1 MEEESGITFGEI
13 CHLIKKRIWWIL
25 AISVIVAVV
34 AGLAVGLVLNRGK
47 DDYSLTFMV
56 EFPGVENG
64 QYPDGSVFNYNSIVY
79 ADRLAAAKEAGVEG
93 NADAFKD
100 VDVEEMSANG
110 DIAIVPETSESAVT
124 TENTTGLTGAYVI
137 TVSSA
142 YFKDKDEASDFL
154 RAVLNE
160 TIGVV
165 NEKIVGMDFT
175 ASLAGYENYTSY
187 SAYGDRLAALA
198 EQQQFL
204 LAQYNAVI
212 GGGSKI
218 SQNYGLFVYEGQ
230 TISALY
236 NEAKVLG
243 STLSTLRAEYNDYG
257 YVYLNGETDDLAA
270 LAGRWAGQVKSCQD
284 ELNAYKQQFDQAVI
298 SEGAYVQRV
307 LELTERSKLLRAQIA
322 SIGYTYNDDGTVAP
336 AADQAEKLQGNTT
349 FGNEVNALWK
359 TLVAN
364 SETAKNAL
372 VALYNAESQ
381 IVYRQSGVTVI
392 DNGTSTILVTV
403 AGFVVAFLLASIIF
417 CAADW
422 PAYKKQRDAKSAPAE
437 ETLAR
442 EAAVSD
448 DKE

>member
-204 LAQYNAVI
+204 LTQYNAVI

-437 ETLAR
+437 ESLAR

>member
-204 LAQYNAVI
+204 LTQYNAVI

-257 YVYLNGETDDLAA
+257 YVYLNGETDDFAA

-336 AADQAEKLQGNTT
+336 AADQTEKLQRNTT

-437 ETLAR
+437 ETLER

>member
-204 LAQYNAVI
+204 LTQYTAVI

-257 YVYLNGETDDLAA
+257 YVYLNGETDDFAA

-437 ETLAR
+437 ETLER

>member
-204 LAQYNAVI
+204 LTQYNAVI

-257 YVYLNGETDDLAA
+257 YVYLNGETDDFAA

-336 AADQAEKLQGNTT
+336 AADQTEKLQGNTT

-372 VALYNAESQ
+372 VALYDAESQ

-437 ETLAR
+437 ETLER

>member
-204 LAQYNAVI
+204 LTQYNAVI

-257 YVYLNGETDDLAA
+257 YVYLNGETDDFAA

-372 VALYNAESQ
+372 VALYDAESQ

-392 DNGTSTILVTV
+392 ENGTSTILVTV

-437 ETLAR
+437 ETLER

>member
-204 LAQYNAVI
+204 LTQYNAVI

-257 YVYLNGETDDLAA
+257 YVYLNGETDDFAA

-336 AADQAEKLQGNTT
+336 AADQTEKLQGNTT

-437 ETLAR
+437 ESLAR

>member
-175 ASLAGYENYTSY
+175 TSLAGYENYTSY

-204 LAQYNAVI
+204 LTQYNAVI

-257 YVYLNGETDDLAA
+257 YVYLNGETDDFAA

-437 ETLAR
+437 ESLAR

>member
-204 LAQYNAVI
+204 LTQYNAVI

-257 YVYLNGETDDLAA
+257 YVYLNGETDDFAA

-437 ETLAR
+437 ESLAR

>member
-322 SIGYTYNDDGTVAP
+322 SIGYTYNDDGTADP

-359 TLVAN
+359 ALVAN

-372 VALYNAESQ
+372 VALYDAESQ

>member
-204 LAQYNAVI
+204 LTQYNAVI

-372 VALYNAESQ
+372 VALYDAESQ

-437 ETLAR
+437 ETFAR

>member
-175 ASLAGYENYTSY
+175 ASLASYEEYTSY
-187 SAYGDRLAALA
+187 SAYGDKLAALA

-204 LAQYNAVI
+204 LTQYNAVI

-336 AADQAEKLQGNTT
+336 AADQTEKLQGNTT

-372 VALYNAESQ
+372 VALYDAESQ

-437 ETLAR
+437 ETLER

>member
-204 LAQYNAVI
+204 LTQYNAVI

-336 AADQAEKLQGNTT
+336 AADQTEKLQGNTT

-372 VALYNAESQ
+372 VALYDAESQ

-437 ETLAR
+437 ESLAR

>member
-204 LAQYNAVI
+204 LTQYNAVI

-349 FGNEVNALWK
+349 FGDEVNALWK

-437 ETLAR
+437 ESLAR

>member
-187 SAYGDRLAALA
+187 SAYGDKLAALA

-204 LAQYNAVI
+204 LTQYNAVI

-336 AADQAEKLQGNTT
+336 AADQTEKLQGNTT

-372 VALYNAESQ
+372 VALYDAESQ

-437 ETLAR
+437 ETLER

>member
-204 LAQYNAVI
+204 LTQYNAVI

-257 YVYLNGETDDLAA
+257 YVYLNGETDDFAA

-336 AADQAEKLQGNTT
+336 AADQTEKLQGNTT

-372 VALYNAESQ
+372 VALYDAESQ

-392 DNGTSTILVTV
+392 DNGTSTILVSV

-437 ETLAR
+437 ETLER

>member
-175 ASLAGYENYTSY
+175 ASLAGYENYTLY

-204 LAQYNAVI
+204 LTQYNAVI

-257 YVYLNGETDDLAA
+257 YVYLNGETDDFAA

-336 AADQAEKLQGNTT
+336 AADQTEKLQGNTT

-372 VALYNAESQ
+372 VALYDAESQ

-437 ETLAR
+437 ETLER